1 MKININYPEK
11 IKKQS
16 FHFDNLRIIFGS
28 LMIPAAI
35 ACIIVNICIGGP
47 AWCVVAIWAEI
58 TIWRV
63 FLSPDLLEINLISQT
78 IKALFY
84 AVVLLALIHL
94 LIAPSNAT
102 FVIPIVV
109 FGALIVTTIFLFIDS
124 KTQMHNIMPMFW
136 AIFFSILVFILAL
149 CGVIRLTWPM
159 IVLGCVAIGITV
171 ICIIRF
177 KFELIEELK
186 KRFHI

>member
-1 MKININYPEK
+1 MKININYPT
-11 IKKQS
+11 IKKPT
-16 FHFDNLRIIFGS
+16 FHFENLRIILGT
-28 LMIPAAI
+28 LMIPAAL
-35 ACIIVNICIGGP
+35 ACVIVNLCIGGP
-47 AWCVVAIWAEI
+47 AWSVVVIWSEIAIWRI
-58 TIWRV
+58 
-63 FLSPDLLEINLISQT
+63 FLSPDLLEFNLISQT
-78 IKALFY
+78 IKPVFY
-84 AVVLLALIHL
+84 AVILLALIHL
-94 LIAPSNAT
+94 LIVPTNAS
-102 FVIPIVV
+102 FIIPIVV
-109 FGALIVTTIFLFIDS
+109 FGALLTTTVFLFIDT

-159 IVLGCVAIGITV
+159 IVLGCVAIGITL